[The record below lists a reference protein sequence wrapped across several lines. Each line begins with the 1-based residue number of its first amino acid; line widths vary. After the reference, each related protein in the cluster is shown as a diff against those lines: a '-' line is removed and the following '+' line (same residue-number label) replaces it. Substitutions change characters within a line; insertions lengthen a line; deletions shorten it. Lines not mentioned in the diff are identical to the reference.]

1 VPRLLLLLDIWSAAA
16 KVMQKTLPNKSV
28 LQRQY
33 GADFPARELIV
44 KELEIHIEQLVAG
57 LSSHFTIKGR
67 VKGFQ
72 SFFKKYL
79 RYLSEVSNN
88 ELPVIPDQI
97 GMRIVCPFIE
107 DTVIVENLIK
117 DNFEVVE
124 IERKGSSYSFKEFGY
139 ESIHFLARLPE
150 SIGGKYKKVSG
161 ESFTGDI
168 IEIQIRTILQDAWAE
183 VEHELVYKAEF
194 RPFDHPM
201 KRKLA
206 AINAS
211 LSLADTI
218 FQEIRAYQRHFN
230 RQLGQRKE
238 SFFKKVEAAAD
249 NFLFDG
255 KERSETPKNVRF
267 DFENSSIDDLLLNAL
282 YAHNRGHFSEAAAY
296 YSYIL
301 SLNTDAGTVSL
312 IHKHRGM
319 AFFAQ
324 SLYED
329 AINDFTRALDL
340 DKKSHQAAYYCGVVR
355 LVLQQYAAAV
365 DDFTTAIT
373 INGFQPYS
381 FYRRAEAYYHL
392 EDYPQALS
400 DCESAL
406 SLDHELEGA
415 KKLKNMLLAKLKM

>member
-1 VPRLLLLLDIWSAAA
+1 LDIGAWPQ
-16 KVMQKTLPNKSV
+16 KVMQKTLPNKCV
-28 LQRQY
+28 LQQQY
-33 GADFPARELIV
+33 SADFSARELIV
-44 KELEIHIEQLVAG
+44 KELENHIKRLVTG
-57 LSSHFTIKGR
+57 LSSHFTVKGR
-67 VKGFQ
+67 VKDFQ

-79 RYLSEVSNN
+79 RYLSETGDNKA
-88 ELPVIPDQI
+88 PIIPDQI
-97 GMRIVCPFIE
+97 GVRIVCPFIE
-107 DTVIVENLIK
+107 DTLIVENRIK
-117 DNFEVVE
+117 TDFEVVE
-124 IERKGSSYSFKEFGY
+124 VERKGSSYSFKEFGY
-139 ESIHFLARLPE
+139 ESIHFLVRLPE

-161 ESFTGDI
+161 ELFTGDI

-194 RPFDHPM
+194 RPFDYPM

-206 AINAS
+206 AISAS

-230 RQLGQRKE
+230 KQLGQRRD
-238 SFFKKVEAAAD
+238 SFFKKVADAAD

-255 KERSETPKNVRF
+255 GMPDEAQKEIHV
-267 DFENSSIDDLLLNAL
+267 DFGNSSIDDLILNAL
-282 YAHNRGHFSEAAAY
+282 YAHNRGHFPEAAAY
-296 YSYIL
+296 YSHIL
-301 SLNTDAGTVSL
+301 SLNPDKNTVSL
-312 IHKHRGM
+312 IYKHRGM

-329 AINDFTRALDL
+329 AINDFTRSLEFNE
-340 DKKSHQAAYYCGVVR
+340 KSHQAAYYRGIVR
-355 LVLQQYAAAV
+355 LVLQQYTAAI

-373 INGFQPYS
+373 INGFQQYS

-406 SLDHELEGA
+406 ALDYELEGA
-415 KKLKNMLLAKLKM
+415 IKLKSMLLAKLKM